1 MADEDCINPEY
12 LSVLEEFARIRDTY
26 VALEAYREVQEETLN
41 MEKERSEKMKDNLEK
56 LSRTYLLL
64 EKRYKSI
71 VDELQTDN
79 ENLRKTVENLKEQCD
94 HLRLIDTDRNGNE
107 EQTSRFQ
114 DELEVLKAQILMQQE
129 KHDEDIA
136 VLKQKHSDEIQKYKL
151 LLRNSKLGT
160 TLEFKKKESKKSKKS
175 KNETSYFRWPELNI
189 DKINIS
195 TGNDEETGSRT
206 KKRKLFSEKP
216 ETLVDIL

>member
-1 MADEDCINPEY
+1 MAAEDCLNPEF
-12 LSVLEEFARIRDTY
+12 LSVFEDFARIRDTY
-26 VALEAYREVQEETLN
+26 VALEAYREVQEETLS

-56 LSRTYLLL
+56 LSRTYVLL

-107 EQTSRFQ
+107 EQMSRLQ
-114 DELEVLKAQILMQQE
+114 DELEILKAQIVMQQE
-129 KHDEDIA
+129 KHNEDVA
-136 VLKQKHSDEIQKYKL
+136 VLKQKHSDEIQQYKL

-160 TLEFKKKESKKSKKS
+160 TVESKKKEPKKSKKS
-175 KNETSYFRWPELNI
+175 KNETSYFRWPELDI

-195 TGNDEETGSRT
+195 AENDMETGSRM
-206 KKRKLFSEKP
+206 KKRKLFSENTK
-216 ETLVDIL
+216 TLVDIL